1 MIDLV
6 DLANIQPQFGAQML
20 GQHRSERYR
29 KRVVVALIY
38 LDDGHN
44 EINREFDSWLLHKSM
59 CDSQCGAMVSSF
71 GREVPEGAFQFM
83 N

>member
-1 MIDLV
+1 VIDLV

-29 KRVVVALIY
+29 KRVVMALIY

-44 EINREFDSWLLHKSM
+44 EIDGESDSRLLHKSM
-59 CDSQCGAMVSSF
+59 YDSQCGAMVSSF
-71 GREVPEGAFQFM
+71 GREVPEEAFQFV